1 MAFSS
6 PDLPLVCSAISQQQ
20 PHTLT
25 VVAYG
30 VERVFIFKS
39 QKPKYIDIKET
50 SKTTPRMDKTSTDS
64 CPRLMKTFF
73 FSSQGKIGTSYRK

>member
-6 PDLPLVCSAISQQQ
+6 PDLPPVCSATSQQQ

-50 SKTTPRMDKTSTDS
+50 FQRQPLEWIKPLQIAVPD
-64 CPRLMKTFF
+64 
-73 FSSQGKIGTSYRK
+73 